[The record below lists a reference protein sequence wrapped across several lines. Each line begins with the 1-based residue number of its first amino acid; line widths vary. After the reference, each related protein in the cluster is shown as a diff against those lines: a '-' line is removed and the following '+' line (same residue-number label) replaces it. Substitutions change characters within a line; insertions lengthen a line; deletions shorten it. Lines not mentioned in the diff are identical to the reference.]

1 MKVLANIDLDDS
13 QVSRIEAVSD
23 AVEVV
28 RADSQGEAL
37 ELMPEVDVVFGG
49 FDHDMFVRGER
60 LKWVQVTS
68 AGVDGMMY
76 PDFVESDVV
85 LTSAKGI
92 VGVHLA
98 DHAMALLLALTRG
111 IAWAIR
117 HPSWDQRAATR
128 DMSWELLGST
138 MGIVGL
144 GGTGREVAARALG
157 FGMRVIAVDPMDVEL
172 PDGVEYCRKMDGL
185 GDLLEASDVVAICA
199 PLTPETEGM
208 FDRAAFSRM
217 QSHAVLVN
225 VTRGSIMDE
234 GALIEALE
242 TGFHRWSGPG
252 RGARGADAGRS
263 SAVGVRQRGHHAPFG
278 GRLAP
283 AHRPLSRPLLRQ
295 PNQTPGRRT
304 PHQRN
309 RQIQGLLVVLTF
321 RVIPNSARNLRRP
334 PNDYNCRRQ
343 AALP

>member
-1 MKVLANIDLDDS
+1 MKVLANLDLTDS
-13 QVSRIEAVSD
+13 QIDRIEAVSD
-23 AVEVV
+23 AVDVV

-37 ELMPEVDVVFGG
+37 ELMPEVDVVFGS
-49 FDHDMFVRGER
+49 FDHEMFLRGAR

-76 PDFVESDVV
+76 PDFVDSDVV
-85 LTSAKGI
+85 MTSAKGI

-117 HPSWDQRAATR
+117 HPSWDQREATR

-172 PDGVEYCRKMDGL
+172 PDGVEYCRGMDGL

-225 VTRGSIMDE
+225 VTRGPIMDE
-234 GALIEALE
+234 EALIEALE
-242 TGFHRWSGPG
+242 TGAIG
-252 RGARGADAGRS
+252 GAGLD
-263 SAVGVRQRGHHAPFG
+263 VVPEEPMPDDH
-278 GRLAP
+278 
-283 AHRPLSRPLLRQ
+283 PLWRFD
-295 PNQTPGRRT
+295 NVVIT
-304 PHQRN
+304 PHSAGGSPRRVDRSVDLFCDN
-309 RQIQGLLVVLTF
+309 LTRLLGGESLTS
-321 RVIPNSARNLRRP
+321 VIDKSKG
-334 PNDYNCRRQ
+334 Y
-343 AALP
+343 

>member
-1 MKVLANIDLDDS
+1 MKVLANLDLTDS
-13 QVSRIEAVSD
+13 QIDRIEAVSD
-23 AVEVV
+23 AVDVV

-37 ELMPEVDVVFGG
+37 ELMPEVDVVFGS
-49 FDHDMFVRGER
+49 FDHEMFLRGAR

-76 PDFVESDVV
+76 PDFVDSDVV
-85 LTSAKGI
+85 MTSAKGI

-117 HPSWDQRAATR
+117 HPSWDQREATR

-172 PDGVEYCRKMDGL
+172 PDGVEYCRGMDGL

-225 VTRGSIMDE
+225 VTRGPIMDE
-234 GALIEALE
+234 EALIEALE
-242 TGFHRWSGPG
+242 TGAIG
-252 RGARGADAGRS
+252 GAGLD
-263 SAVGVRQRGHHAPFG
+263 VVPEEPMPDDH
-278 GRLAP
+278 
-283 AHRPLSRPLLRQ
+283 PLWRFD
-295 PNQTPGRRT
+295 NVVIT
-304 PHQRN
+304 PHSAGGSPRRVDRSVDLFCDN
-309 RQIQGLLVVLTF
+309 LTRLLGGETLTS
-321 RVIPNSARNLRRP
+321 VIDKSKG
-334 PNDYNCRRQ
+334 Y
-343 AALP
+343 

>member
-76 PDFVESDVV
+76 PDFVESEVV
-85 LTSAKGI
+85 MTSAKGI

-185 GDLLEASDVVAICA
+185 GDLLEESDVVAICA

-242 TGFHRWSGPG
+242 TGSIG
-252 RGARGADAGRS
+252 GA
-263 SAVGVRQRGHHAPFG
+263 GVDVVPEEPMPDDH
-278 GRLAP
+278 
-283 AHRPLSRPLLRQ
+283 PLWGFD
-295 PNQTPGRRT
+295 NVVIT
-304 PHQRN
+304 PHSAGGSPRRIDRSVDLFCDN
-309 RQIQGLLVVLTF
+309 LTRLLAGQPLTS
-321 RVIPNSARNLRRP
+321 VIDKSKG
-334 PNDYNCRRQ
+334 Y
-343 AALP
+343 

>member
-1 MKVLANIDLDDS
+1 MKVLANLDLTDS
-13 QVSRIEAVSD
+13 QIDRIEAVSD
-23 AVEVV
+23 AVDVV

-37 ELMPEVDVVFGG
+37 ELMPEVDVVFGS
-49 FDHDMFVRGER
+49 FDHEMFLRGAR

-76 PDFVESDVV
+76 PDFVDSDVV
-85 LTSAKGI
+85 MTSAKGI

-117 HPSWDQRAATR
+117 HPSWDQREATR

-172 PDGVEYCRKMDGL
+172 PDGVEYCRGMDGL

-208 FDRAAFSRM
+208 FDRAAFGRM

-225 VTRGSIMDE
+225 VTRGPIMDE
-234 GALIEALE
+234 EALIEALE
-242 TGFHRWSGPG
+242 TGAIG
-252 RGARGADAGRS
+252 GAGLD
-263 SAVGVRQRGHHAPFG
+263 VVPEEPMPDDH
-278 GRLAP
+278 
-283 AHRPLSRPLLRQ
+283 PLWRFD
-295 PNQTPGRRT
+295 NVVIT
-304 PHQRN
+304 PHSAGGSPRRVDRSVDLFCDN
-309 RQIQGLLVVLTF
+309 LTRLLGGESLTS
-321 RVIPNSARNLRRP
+321 VIDKSKG
-334 PNDYNCRRQ
+334 Y
-343 AALP
+343 

>member
-1 MKVLANIDLDDS
+1 MKVLANLDLSES

-23 AVEVV
+23 TVEVV
-28 RADSQGEAL
+28 KADSQGEAL
-37 ELMPEVDVVFGG
+37 ELMPEIDVVFGG
-49 FDHDMFVRGER
+49 FDHEMFLRGER
-60 LKWVQVTS
+60 LRWVQVTS

-85 LTSAKGI
+85 MTSAKGI

-117 HPSWDQRAATR
+117 HPSWDQREATR

-157 FGMRVIAVDPMDVEL
+157 FGMRVIAVDPMDVDL

-208 FDRAAFSRM
+208 FDRSAFSRM
-217 QSHAVLVN
+217 
-225 VTRGSIMDE
+225 
-234 GALIEALE
+234 
-242 TGFHRWSGPG
+242 
-252 RGARGADAGRS
+252 
-263 SAVGVRQRGHHAPFG
+263 
-278 GRLAP
+278 
-283 AHRPLSRPLLRQ
+283 
-295 PNQTPGRRT
+295 
-304 PHQRN
+304 
-309 RQIQGLLVVLTF
+309 
-321 RVIPNSARNLRRP
+321 
-334 PNDYNCRRQ
+334 
-343 AALP
+343 